1 MGMDRSREKGMNMN
15 ARVICTLLTL
25 GAALS
30 LGSARPALADSTVS
44 AANEKTANGVLRSV
58 DQQEKTVQLKSFWGT
73 RKFNL
78 ATDCK
83 VTLQGKPDASL
94 AELRPGQKVQI
105 GYERVQGVL
114 VAYHISQEN
123 VNFTGYVMSIDP
135 PRRTMTVRSHMLD
148 KTFFIANDC
157 KVLLRD
163 KAGTVP
169 DIQPGNYV
177 TVTFETPDSEG
188 TAHEI
193 VLASVTFKGA
203 MTAID
208 MNDRTLKAKAM
219 LTAKKFNL
227 ADDCQIVIGDRPGA
241 KMSDLKLGDQ
251 LVISYDDQKGVNIV
265 NRIEVS
271 GRASENATTAAVQ
284 RPRSNERATTT
295 VPLY

>member
-1 MGMDRSREKGMNMN
+1 MNMN

-30 LGSARPALADSTVS
+30 LGSARPALADSTAS
-44 AANEKTANGVLRSV
+44 GANEKTAKGVLRSI
-58 DQQEKTVQLKSFWGT
+58 DQKEKTVELKSFWGT
-73 RKFNL
+73 RKFNIG
-78 ATDCK
+78 TDCK
-83 VTLQGKPDASL
+83 VTLQGKPDTSL

-105 GYERVQGVL
+105 SYERVQGVL
-114 VAYHISQEN
+114 VAHQITQEN
-123 VNFTGYVMSIDP
+123 VNFTGYVASIDP
-135 PRRTMTVRSHMLD
+135 PKHTMTIRSHLLD
-148 KTFFIANDC
+148 KTFFIADDC

-163 KAGTVP
+163 KAGAVP

-177 TVTFETPDSEG
+177 TVTFETPESVS

-193 VLASVTFKGA
+193 ALASVTFKGA

-227 ADDCQIVIGDRPGA
+227 ADDCQIVVGDKPGA

-251 LVISYDDQKGVNIV
+251 LIISYDDQKGVNIV
-265 NRIEVS
+265 NRIEVA
-271 GRASENATTAAVQ
+271 GTASENATTAAVQ
-284 RPRSNERATTT
+284 RSKSNDRPTTT
-295 VPLY
+295 APAY